1 MAWDN
6 RCYRGMSKDAP
17 PIRLS
22 RKLIPAVDNLR
33 AFESAARFGS
43 FTLSAS
49 ELNLT
54 QSAISRQIKE
64 LETQIGVRLFERV
77 RQRVVLSDAGKR
89 FLPEVRRILVMA
101 EDLMMRT
108 MASSQ
113 SSSSLSIAALPT
125 FGTRWLLPRI
135 HDFIARN
142 PGIAVN
148 VGARSRPF
156 DFSEEPF
163 DVAIHYGQP
172 VWARA
177 RCLPLCREIIVPV
190 ASPALIERFAP
201 SSVADLA
208 RMPLLHVA
216 TRPKAWAN
224 WFDQHQLSVEAPYRG
239 HRFDLFSMVTEAAM
253 SGLGAALLP
262 VYLIERE
269 LDGGLL
275 QTVVDDTTKSEFFYY
290 VVVPD
295 DKKDNRSIVDFC
307 DWARNCVA
315 QSPRGWV

>member
-1 MAWDN
+1 M
-6 RCYRGMSKDAP
+6 RV
-17 PIRLS
+17 S

-54 QSAISRQIKE
+54 QSAVSRQIKE

-89 FLPEVRRILVMA
+89 FLPEVRHILVMA

-125 FGTRWLLPRI
+125 FGTRWLLPRL
-135 HDFIARN
+135 HDFIAQH

-148 VGARSRPF
+148 VGARSHPF

-163 DVAIHYGQP
+163 DLAIHYGQP

-177 RCLPLCREIIVPV
+177 SCLPLCREVIVPV
-190 ASPALIERFAP
+190 ASSALIEHFAP
-201 SSVADLA
+201 RCLADLA
-208 RMPLLHVA
+208 SMPLLHVA
-216 TRPKAWAN
+216 TRPKAWAD
-224 WFDQHQLSVEAPYRG
+224 WFDQHGVSVDTPYRG
-239 HRFDLFSMVTEAAM
+239 HRFDLFTMVIEAAL

-269 LDGGLL
+269 LDSGQLRTIL
-275 QTVVDDTTKSEFFYY
+275 DNMTASEFSYHI
-290 VVVPD
+290 VVPD
-295 DKKDNRSIVDFC
+295 DKKDNRLIVDFC
-307 DWARNCVA
+307 NWARDCIVR
-315 QSPRGWV
+315 SPRGWG